1 CIHACCGPT
10 TRRYCAPSD
19 FLVLS
24 AIPTLNFA
32 ASFIYVAAAP
42 TYLGRS
48 FGLSTYGFAWF
59 FVPLISGIMTGVVFL
74 GQLAG
79 RLSPNR
85 TIRIGYA
92 CMSRAH
98 FSISWLLHSLRRMCL
113 GTYCHYFVF
122 TMGTSFVI
130 PSVTLLPLGLFPA
143 MRGLASSLAGFVQF
157 AFSGST
163 QARSRHS
170 LRIRSRRSQALR
182 QLSQLQASRCGWCT
196 DRSQ

>member
-1 CIHACCGPT
+1 MDFT
-10 TRRYCAPSD
+10 THPFLHILLSLFLLFIWVAWIFIWVRITIDVLRRRDIGGWYKAIWI
-19 FLVLS
+19 VLL
-24 AIPTLNFA
+24 I
-32 ASFIYVAAAP
+32 
-42 TYLGRS
+42 
-48 FGLSTYGFAWF
+48 

-122 TMGTSFVI
+122 TMGIMRATSALTWAR
-130 PSVTLLPLGLFPA
+130 VTPGL
-143 MRGLASSLAGFVQF
+143 SLAI
-157 AFSGST
+157 AT
-163 QARSRHS
+163 
-170 LRIRSRRSQALR
+170 
-182 QLSQLQASRCGWCT
+182 
-196 DRSQ
+196 